1 MASQTS
7 KPDKYSVATVPRK
20 RWPVLIAVLALVA
33 ASLYVLLMP
42 SSESVVQDP
51 RDRVRIGVAMHP
63 SASLAFVAL
72 ENGYFDELGLEVVVK
87 KYPSGKRALLE
98 GLFPGEVDLTSAA
111 DVPVAM
117 SGLSR
122 KVFRILTSTFSADN
136 VNRVIARRD
145 RGITD
150 PKDLKG
156 KTVATQRASAVHFFL
171 HLFLLDN
178 GMSEQDVTMRYM
190 KAEFLPQA
198 LADGDIDAFSMRE
211 PYISQA
217 RELLGDNAVV
227 FAAPGLYAQ
236 TEVLVSSPAF
246 VNAKPH
252 VIDKVLGALLKAETF
267 IHENP
272 DAAIGIASRWIGVSK
287 DEMAQ
292 IWPTVSFR
300 IGLDQALLLLLENEA
315 RWAIGSEI
323 STAEQVPYYLD
334 FIDEA
339 PLKKA
344 KPRGV
349 TIIK

>member
-1 MASQTS
+1 MAFQTS
-7 KPDKYSVATVPRK
+7 KSDKYPVVET

-33 ASLYVLLMP
+33 ASLYVLLMQ
-42 SSESVVQDP
+42 SSAPVVQGS
-51 RDRVRIGVAMHP
+51 RERVRIGVAMHP
-63 SASLAFVAL
+63 SASLTFVAL
-72 ENGYFDELGLEVVVK
+72 ENGYFDALGLEVVVK

-117 SGLSR
+117 AGLSR
-122 KVFRILTSTFSADN
+122 KAFRILTSTFSADN

-145 RGITD
+145 RGITS

-156 KTVATQRASAVHFFL
+156 KTAATQRASAVHFFL
-171 HLFLLDN
+171 HLFLLDH
-178 GMSEQDVTMRYM
+178 GMSEQDITLRYM

-217 RELLGDNAVV
+217 RDLLGDNAVV

-236 TEVLVSSPAF
+236 TEALVGSPAF
-246 VNAKPH
+246 IDAKPQ
-252 VIDKVLGALLKAETF
+252 VIDKVLSALLKAETF
-267 IHENP
+267 IYENP
-272 DAAIGIASRWIGVSK
+272 DASIEIASRWIDVSK

-300 IGLDQALLLLLENEA
+300 MGLNQELLLLLENEA
-315 RWAIGSEI
+315 RWAMESEI
-323 STAEQVPYYLD
+323 STAGQVPYYLD
-334 FIDEA
+334 FIDTA

-349 TIIK
+349 TVIK